1 MAAVMTEPVTIVSL
15 ALFQH
20 MASRSARDCAGVR
33 RKVQGGRFR
42 RGWSEC
48 VRVWGVHACNEK
60 VFKM

>member
-42 RGWSEC
+42 RG
-48 VRVWGVHACNEK
+48 
-60 VFKM
+60 

>member
-1 MAAVMTEPVTIVSL
+1 MTEPVTIVSL

-42 RGWSEC
+42 RE
-48 VRVWGVHACNEK
+48 REMEKRTRNELRC
-60 VFKM
+60 